1 MDPFTKKDAIYIKSH
16 NSEFSDIVI
25 DIQSKW
31 QINNIRYIFYIVILI
46 ILNNS
51 MLL

>member
-31 QINNIRYIFYIVILI
+31 QINNVLFGI
-46 ILNNS
+46 
-51 MLL
+51 

>member
-31 QINNIRYIFYIVILI
+31 QINNICESEIYSHFDY
-46 ILNNS
+46 S
-51 MLL
+51 K